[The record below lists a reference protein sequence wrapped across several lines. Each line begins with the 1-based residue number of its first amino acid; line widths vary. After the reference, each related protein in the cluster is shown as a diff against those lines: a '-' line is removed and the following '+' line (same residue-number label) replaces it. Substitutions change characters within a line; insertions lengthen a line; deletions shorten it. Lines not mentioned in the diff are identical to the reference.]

1 MTIDLK
7 RISALALLL
16 LATTNNSAQVES
28 ELTVKEIMNEIITP
42 TTATIWGAYQLQ
54 NDAEWL
60 EVENAAMALI
70 EAAKLLGI
78 GGADE
83 AFQLS
88 AGEED
93 WKQYNREMI
102 AATRSVLAA
111 VAAKDEEALFA
122 AGNDELYPPCESCHQ
137 QYQPR

>member
-1 MTIDLK
+1 MAFNLK
-7 RISALALLL
+7 RTSASALFL
-16 LATTNNSAQVES
+16 LATVTTSAQVER

-42 TTATIWGAYQLQ
+42 TTGTIWGAYQLQ
-54 NDAEWL
+54 TDAEWL
-60 EVENAAMALI
+60 EVENAAMAVI
-70 EAAKLLGI
+70 EAGTLLGS

-83 AFQLS
+83 TFQLS
-88 AGEED
+88 AQEED

-102 AATRSVLAA
+102 AAARSVLAA
-111 VAAKDEEALFA
+111 VADKDEDALFA